1 MLVSTITVHLRL
13 KTIAGFFVLQFENK
27 ILFSCVSVN
36 REVDG
41 DGRGYRSA
49 EEQARELT
57 RSIRRE
63 VSKLSEQWNA
73 LIDRS
78 DLWQRRLA
86 DTINVSLSHLCFNP
100 HYYHS
105 NANTRADDRRQG
117 NTFAAA

>member
-1 MLVSTITVHLRL
+1 M
-13 KTIAGFFVLQFENK
+13 G
-27 ILFSCVSVN
+27 

-41 DGRGYRSA
+41 DCRGYRSA

-86 DTINVSLSHLCFNP
+86 DTINVSISLVFVSLLIIIIG
-100 HYYHS
+100 
-105 NANTRADDRRQG
+105 AQTRAPMIANREARSPRSLIK
-117 NTFAAA
+117 FAKTCLPPRSGWADMVRLMMR